1 VSLVG
6 SPSRPLQYF
15 KAIANAGLPTGT
27 KATCWAIA
35 SFADNDTGR
44 AYPSLRVLAAA
55 SGLTPAVLS
64 KHTARAEEAG
74 YLKKERRYNNSIVYT
89 ITVPSKGGDDGGE
102 APSMPA
108 DDMVSPSL
116 AAPLPRWVDAN
127 IRMWPQ
133 MPA

>member
-1 VSLVG
+1 MSVVG

-15 KAIANAGLPTGT
+15 KAIANADLPTGT

-44 AYPSLRVLAAA
+44 AYPSLKVLAAA

-74 YLKKERRYNNSIVYT
+74 YLRKERRHNSSIVYT
-89 ITVPSKGGDDGGE
+89 ITIPAAAFLPPQATATRAPESYRRPWQSWAPIAHGGE
-102 APSMPA
+102 PPF
-108 DDMVSPSL
+108 
-116 AAPLPRWVDAN
+116 
-127 IRMWPQ
+127 
-133 MPA
+133 

>member
-1 VSLVG
+1 MSVVG

-35 SFADNDTGR
+35 TFADNDTGR
-44 AYPSLRVLAAA
+44 AYPSLKALAVA

-74 YLKKERRYNNSIVYT
+74 YLKKERRHNSSIVYT
-89 ITVPSKGGDDGGE
+89 ITVPEVAALPPHAIAMHVLDS
-102 APSMPA
+102 PA
-108 DDMVSPSL
+108 QPWQSW
-116 AAPLPRWVDAN
+116 APLAHREEP
-127 IRMWPQ
+127 PF
-133 MPA
+133 